1 MHDTVEDQIYE
12 EGQQEADDAVG
23 DIREFHSAGIRYP
36 LSDLDREDQ
45 DDDDGE
51 DVEEGDRDRPVFLY
65 KIGDDRLYDCQH
77 QKTDDPDDQQMHEL
91 VVGDPETPDEEIS
104 EEIVEIG
111 DILDKEP

>member
-1 MHDTVEDQIYE
+1 MYDAVEDQIYE

-23 DIREFHSAGIRYP
+23 DIRELHPAGIRHP
-36 LSDLDREDQ
+36 LSDLDRKDQ
-45 DDDDGE
+45 NDDDGE
-51 DVEEGDRDRPVFLY
+51 DVEEGDRDRPVPFDQ
-65 KIGDDRLYDCQH
+65 IGDDRLYDCQH
-77 QKTDDPDDQQMHEL
+77 HETDDPDDQQMHEL